1 MATGDKLCPNCGQWA
16 IHCKCGWAAAR
27 LRESWLNTAAP
38 FTSGYVQTGDV
49 PPNPPSKTTTT
60 AKPGDPTLWTYPD
73 MLPQTW
79 GVTTTTTTT
88 YKPRKRRHFRQ
99 VVY

>member
-1 MATGDKLCPNCGQWA
+1 MATGVCPQCGHQHSNVECYWP
-16 IHCKCGWAAAR
+16 R
-27 LRESWLNTAAP
+27 
-38 FTSGYVQTGDV
+38 TSGYAHRADT
-49 PPNPPSKTTTT
+49 PPNPPSTTTTT
-60 AKPGDPTLWTYPD
+60 AKPGDPTLWTYPG

-88 YKPRKRRHFRQ
+88 YKPRKRRHYRQ

>member
-1 MATGDKLCPNCGQWA
+1 MATGDRICPNCGQWQVW
-16 IHCKCGWAAAR
+16 CKCGWAAAR
-27 LRESWLNTAAP
+27 QRESWSDVAAP
-38 FTSGYVQTGDV
+38 VTSGYVHRADI
-49 PPNPPSKTTTT
+49 PPSPPGVLTTT

-79 GVTTTTTTT
+79 GVTTTTTR
-88 YKPRKRRHFRQ
+88 KPRKRRHFRQ

>member
-1 MATGDKLCPNCGQWA
+1 MATGDPMCPTCGQYKMNCA
-16 IHCKCGWAAAR
+16 CGRVLA
-27 LRESWLNTAAP
+27 SM
-38 FTSGYVQTGDV
+38 TSGYMQRADA
-49 PPNPPSKTTTT
+49 PPNPPFVFTTT

-88 YKPRKRRHFRQ
+88 YKRKRRHYRQ